1 MGLAKRLARKRQ
13 KSFNAT
19 VKNINK
25 DNERA
30 DSNYRMAYVDQWRR
44 DKQLWQIAHN
54 DLMAI
59 LLVAAHRIF
68 GFGKD
73 RLTTLCKKTLNQL
86 ECLDNRYVTQTDLE
100 RIIANEADFAL
111 IETVGKKDHN
121 RQLLENVNSRLSLC
135 FLVSLL
141 DGWNFKGRRM
151 KKVYEEAQRI
161 GIGLKN
167 YDYGMDEVYRELD
180 KTGFKGVA

>member
-19 VKNINK
+19 VNGIKK
-25 DNERA
+25 SNERA
-30 DSNYRMAYVDQWRR
+30 DSNYRMAYIDQWRR

-59 LLVAAHRIF
+59 LLVASHRIF

-73 RLTTLCKKTLNQL
+73 RLTTLWEKTLNQL
-86 ECLDNRYVTQTDLE
+86 ECLDKRYVTEKDLE
-100 RIIANEADFAL
+100 RIIAEEADFGL
-111 IETVGKKDHN
+111 IGTVGEKNHN
-121 RQLLENVNSRLSLC
+121 RQLLENVNSRLSVC

-141 DGWNFKGRRM
+141 DGWNYKGKRM

-161 GIGLKN
+161 GLGLKN
-167 YDYGMDEVYRELD
+167 LEYGMDEVYKELD